1 MWQVLP
7 SSPDVIEV
15 AKDGFQMPRLLRGG
29 RMRFIDTG
37 NDLSMKIRRA
47 VIELLSGSEITT

>member
-7 SSPDVIEV
+7 SSPYVIEV
-15 AKDGFQMPRLLRGG
+15 AKDGSPMPGLLRGG
-29 RMRFIDTG
+29 RTRFIDTG

-47 VIELLSGSEITT
+47 VIGLLSESEITT